1 MSREM
6 SKEEKKLSVAQ
17 VQREMQTEKNRVR
30 DKAGK
35 TKLPLNLIWRK
46 YVPLKFKLERY
57 ERLQAMAEMALNS
70 EAYKIGS
77 PAFLT
82 DCFYEAF
89 GTIVVSDWLFEGTAL
104 NPYRR
109 TNLTNPGTFVA
120 KLDGIRRVRA
130 LYFGQLEKVLK
141 QPGSA
146 QLRAWL
152 KKRDTYYDVYGRPKI
167 K

>member
-6 SKEEKKLSVAQ
+6 SKEGKKLSVAQ
-17 VQREMQTEKNRVR
+17 VQREMRAEKNRVR

-46 YVPLKFKLERY
+46 YIPLKFKLERY
-57 ERLQAMAEMALNS
+57 ERLQRMCEMAS
-70 EAYKIGS
+70 EMVLDINVSMFNWGVLITRYQTEFGDSIFDDWSYEGVVPGS
-77 PAFLT
+77 
-82 DCFYEAF
+82 
-89 GTIVVSDWLFEGTAL
+89 IVS
-104 NPYRR
+104 
-109 TNLTNPGTFVA
+109 PGTFIA
-120 KLDGIRRVRA
+120 KEDTVKRKRA
-130 LYFGQLEKVLK
+130 HYFGQLEKVLK

>member
-6 SKEEKKLSVAQ
+6 PKEEKKLSVTQ

-46 YVPLKFKLERY
+46 YIPLKFKLERY
-57 ERLQAMAEMALNS
+57 ERLQRMAEMAEELVLDTS
-70 EAYKIGS
+70 VSSLYWGV
-77 PAFLT
+77 LT
-82 DCFYEAF
+82 IRFHREFGDSVVDDWVYEGILP
-89 GTIVVSDWLFEGTAL
+89 GTLVS
-104 NPYRR
+104 
-109 TNLTNPGTFVA
+109 PGTFISKADSV
-120 KLDGIRRVRA
+120 KRKRA
-130 LYFGQLEKVLK
+130 HYFGQLEKVLK

-152 KKRDTYYDVYGRPKI
+152 KKRDTYYDVYGRPKS